1 MILKARSGLLIL
13 MPLVA
18 ACATLH
24 GSDNPTALQRAEAE
38 QVEVL
43 QSAPG
48 RPYKSLGAVKG
59 SGCLKSTF
67 DINIPEAD
75 ALHKM
80 KLQAATRSAD
90 AIMNTAC
97 RNATIDWFTNCF
109 NLIECTGEAIKFLD
123 K

>member
-1 MILKARSGLLIL
+1 MKTCCGLLIL
-13 MPLVA
+13 MPLIA
-18 ACATLH
+18 ACTTLQ
-24 GSDNPTALQRAEAE
+24 GLDNPTALQRADAE

-43 QSAPG
+43 HVAPA
-48 RPYKSLGAVKG
+48 RPYKSLGTVKG

-75 ALHKM
+75 ALHEM

-97 RNATIDWFTNCF
+97 RNVTIDWFTNCF
-109 NLIECTGEAIKFLD
+109 NLIECTGEAIRFLD